1 MRPLASQRA
10 ARRNGR
16 LIQDASGEERQPNH
30 IQAFAERAVRLVHGV
45 LEEDAGGDH
54 GPQLRALSPGR
65 SLSDARQSK
74 PF

>member
-10 ARRNGR
+10 ATRNGCMT
-16 LIQDASGEERQPNH
+16 QDASGEERRPCDTQGS
-30 IQAFAERAVRLVHGV
+30 AERAVRLVRGV
-45 LEEDAGGDH
+45 LDEDAGGDH
-54 GPQLRALSPGR
+54 GPQLRAPSPGR